1 MVVMWDKAQETMT
14 RSQIE
19 FLQLERLKTQVVR
32 VYDNVPAYRAKMDAA
47 GVKPKHIQ
55 TLKDLALLPF
65 TVKDDLRTNYPF
77 GLFAEPQENIVR
89 LHASSGTTGKPI
101 VVGYTKQDLDT
112 WSDLLARVITMAGV
126 TRHDTAQVSFSY
138 GLFTGGFGL
147 HYGLERVGATVV
159 PISGGNTEKQLML
172 MQDFGSTVLIAT
184 PSYALYLGEK
194 AEQMGIDTAKLK
206 LRIGLFG
213 SEPWT
218 NELRNQIESKLH
230 ILATDNYG
238 LSEVM
243 GPGVAGECPW
253 AQGLHINEDHF
264 IVETIDSE
272 TGEVLPPGSKGELVF
287 TSLTKE
293 AFPVIRYR
301 TKDISRI
308 NQERCVC
315 GRTFARMEKV
325 TGRADD
331 MMIIRGVN
339 VFPSQIE
346 SVLMKIPGIGTSYQ
360 INVYKKGS
368 LDDLEVL
375 VELGDNRLLDRY
387 GELEELR
394 RNIEGQLFN
403 VLSIHARVKL
413 VESQSLERTP
423 GKAKRVFDYR
433 KGTK

>member
-1 MVVMWDKAQETMT
+1 
-14 RSQIE
+14 
-19 FLQLERLKTQVVR
+19 
-32 VYDNVPAYRAKMDAA
+32 
-47 GVKPKHIQ
+47 
-55 TLKDLALLPF
+55 
-65 TVKDDLRTNYPF
+65 
-77 GLFAEPQENIVR
+77 
-89 LHASSGTTGKPI
+89 
-101 VVGYTKQDLDT
+101 
-112 WSDLLARVITMAGV
+112 
-126 TRHDTAQVSFSY
+126 
-138 GLFTGGFGL
+138 
-147 HYGLERVGATVV
+147 
-159 PISGGNTEKQLML
+159 
-172 MQDFGSTVLIAT
+172 
-184 PSYALYLGEK
+184 
-194 AEQMGIDTAKLK
+194 MGIDTNQLK

-218 NELRNQIESKLH
+218 NEFRNQIERKLH

-287 TSLTKE
+287 TSLSKE

-403 VLSIHARVKL
+403 VLSIHARVRL

-433 KGTK
+433 KEAK

>member
-1 MVVMWDKAQETMT
+1 MMWDRAHETMT

-19 FLQLERLKTQVVR
+19 ALQLEKLKTLVAR
-32 VYDNVPAYRAKMDAA
+32 VYDKVPAYREKMDAI
-47 GVKPKHIQ
+47 GVQPKHIQ
-55 TLKDLALLPF
+55 SLKDLALLPF
-65 TVKDDLRTNYPF
+65 TVKDDLRANYPF

-112 WSDLLARVITMAGV
+112 WADLLARVITMAGV
-126 TRHDTAQVSFSY
+126 TREDTAQVAFSY

-194 AEQMGIDTAKLK
+194 AEQMGIDTEKLK

-218 NELRNQIESKLH
+218 NELRNQIERKLH

-264 IVETIDSE
+264 IVETIDSD

-287 TSLTKE
+287 TSLSKE

-308 NQERCVC
+308 NQERCIC

-433 KGTK
+433 KEVK

>member
-1 MVVMWDKAQETMT
+1 MVVMWDKEKECMT

-19 FLQLERLKTQVVR
+19 ALQLERLKSLVTR
-32 VYDNVPAYRAKMDAA
+32 VYDKVPAYREKMDRV

-55 TLKDLALLPF
+55 RLADIGLLPF
-65 TVKDDLRTNYPF
+65 TVKDDLRAYYPF

-101 VVGYTKQDLDT
+101 VVGYTKKDLET

-126 TRHDTAQVSFSY
+126 TRQDTAQVAFSY

-194 AEQMGIDTAKLK
+194 AEQLGIDTNKLK

-218 NELRNQIESKLH
+218 NELRNQIEKKLH
-230 ILATDNYG
+230 VLATDNYG

-264 IVETIDSE
+264 IVETIDPK
-272 TGEVLPPGSKGELVF
+272 TGEVLPPGSEGELVF

-301 TKDISRI
+301 TKDISRV

-325 TGRADD
+325 TGRTDD

-339 VFPSQIE
+339 VFPSQVE

-360 INVYKKGS
+360 IQVYKKGS
-368 LDDLEVL
+368 LDDMEVL
-375 VELGDNRLLDRY
+375 VELADNRLLDKY
-387 GELEELR
+387 GELEALQK
-394 RNIEGQLFN
+394 NIEGQLFS
-403 VLSIHARVKL
+403 VLSIHTKVRL

-423 GKAKRVFDYR
+423 GKAKRVVDLR
-433 KGTK
+433 KQ